1 MSKEEAKK
9 GKEGQPPG
17 GCRHMPNLSLNHPKP
32 TGSTNFMRILVWV
45 YPGTLCQRVPGM
57 HVRHSTSR
65 HMIRCKD
72 ISDNGIACVVPARL

>member
-1 MSKEEAKK
+1 
-9 GKEGQPPG
+9 
-17 GCRHMPNLSLNHPKP
+17 MPNLSLNHTKP